1 MIINNIEKIKNLL
14 EFDKSEV
21 RDTFYFI
28 QVMQR
33 KKDNIHIKKERN
45 NDARTIKHYYVD
57 NMEYFEEKLP
67 EIITLCETFNARAYI
82 SLSKKSYE
90 QIAFE
95 LLREISGNIFH
106 KNYKQLSHSYSSC
119 CGKHSK
125 EKLWL
130 IDYDCQDL
138 ESLELIVNKINK
150 CWSVVFNENTIET
163 TTQNNCEILKT
174 RNVVEIIPTLN
185 GFHIITIPF
194 DIRGISDLIEMKAIE
209 VHKDNPTLLY
219 FNKK

>member
-1 MIINNIEKIKNLL
+1 MIINNIKKIKNLL
-14 EFDKSEV
+14 EFDKSKV

-28 QVMQR
+28 QIMQR
-33 KKDNIHIKKERN
+33 KKDNIQIKKERN
-45 NDARTIKHYYVD
+45 NNTRTIKNYYVD
-57 NMEYFEEKLP
+57 NMEYFEEKLS
-67 EIITLCETFNARAYI
+67 EIITLCEAFNARAYI
-82 SLSKKSYE
+82 SLSKKSYK
-90 QIAFE
+90 QIGFE
-95 LLREISGNIFH
+95 SLREISDNIFH
-106 KNYKQLSHSYSSC
+106 GNYKQLSHSYSSC

-138 ESLELIVNKINK
+138 KSLEIIVDKINK
-150 CWSVVFNENTIET
+150 CWSKVFNGNEANK
-163 TTQNNCEILKT
+163 NCEILKQ
-174 RNVVEIIPTLN
+174 RNVLEIIPTLN

-209 VHKDNPTLLY
+209 LHKDNPTLLY